1 MFNQF
6 VYDENAQPQGAYE
19 IEMLGRERERWLAL
33 QIAEE
38 VAEKSNRKARS
49 HSANP
54 FKVLFTLL
62 LAIW

>member
-38 VAEKSNRKARS
+38 MAEKSNRKARRQ
-49 HSANP
+49 SANP
-54 FKVLFTLL
+54 FRTLL
-62 LAIW
+62 TLFLALW

>member
-1 MFNQF
+1 MFYPF
-6 VYDENAQPQGAYE
+6 VYAENAQPQGANE

-38 VAEKSNRKARS
+38 MAEKSNRKARRQ
-49 HSANP
+49 SANP
-54 FKVLFTLL
+54 FKTLFTLL

>member
-6 VYDENAQPQGAYE
+6 VFDENAQPQGAYE

-38 VAEKSNRKARS
+38 VAEKSNRKART
-49 HSANP
+49 ATP
-54 FKVLFTLL
+54 FKILFTLF